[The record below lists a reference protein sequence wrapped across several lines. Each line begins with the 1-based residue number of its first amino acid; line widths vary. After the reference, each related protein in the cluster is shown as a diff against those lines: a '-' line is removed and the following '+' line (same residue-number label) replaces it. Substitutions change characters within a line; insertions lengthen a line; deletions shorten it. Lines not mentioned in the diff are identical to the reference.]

1 MNRTAIICVD
11 DEQTILDSL
20 KMELETTLGDNYLIE
35 ITQGGEEAL
44 EVFSE
49 LVEDNYEV
57 ALVISDYIMPNLKGD
72 ELLKRIHNISPKTLK
87 IMLTGQADLEAVGNV
102 INYAKL
108 YRYIPKPWQADDLR
122 ITVKEALYSYSQDK
136 ALAEKN
142 AQLQTM
148 NKALEQSNREQAD
161 LISQLHEN
169 ENRLRQFLEAMPVG
183 VCVTDAKGKPYL
195 INKAGQQ
202 ISDRAII
209 ESATGSQL
217 QDTYQIYLAG
227 TEQLYPKAENPI
239 LRALQGESV
248 AVDDME
254 IRQRDKMIP
263 VEAWGTP
270 IYDQDGNVAYAI
282 AAFQDITERKRAEA
296 ERERLLAELSQL
308 NQDLQQANAQL
319 EDYSH
324 NLEEKVEQRTVEL
337 KAAQQQIVVQEK
349 LASLGA
355 LTAGIAHELRNPLN
369 FVNNYA
375 EGSVELVEEAIEEL
389 DNQSEHLDPDA
400 VDYLKEILTDIKE
413 NSLAINKHGNRADG
427 IISSMMLH
435 ARSESSQ
442 HQLTDLNELLA
453 EAVQLVYHSKRAS
466 DNRFNI
472 TIDTDYDNSIEQL
485 ELVSNDLSRAF
496 INLLDNSCYAVQAKQ
511 QSYQSN
517 PDQVDEAFTPTL
529 RVKTQ
534 NLEQTVEIR
543 IRDNGIGIPPKIQ
556 EKIFHPFFTTKPTGE
571 GTGLGLSMTHDI
583 IVGQHGGTLK
593 LETEVGAYSEFIITL
608 PKPGE

>member
-20 KMELETTLGDNYLIE
+20 KIELETSLGDNYLIE
-35 ITQGGEEAL
+35 MTQGGEEAL
-44 EVFSE
+44 EVFEE
-49 LVEDNYEV
+49 LVEDDYEV

-72 ELLKRIHNISPKTLK
+72 ELLKRIHTISPKTLK

-148 NKALEQSNREQAD
+148 NKALEKSNREQAD

-183 VCVTDAKGKPYL
+183 VCVTDTKGKPYL

-202 ISDRAII
+202 ISDKGII
-209 ESATGSQL
+209 EPATGSQL
-217 QDTYQIYLAG
+217 QETNKLYLAG
-227 TEQLYPKAENPI
+227 TEQLYPKAQNPI

-375 EGSVELVEEAIEEL
+375 EGSAELVAEAIEEL
-389 DNQSEHLDPDA
+389 DNQSEHLDPESL
-400 VDYLKEILTDIKE
+400 DYLKEILTDIKE
-413 NSLAINKHGNRADG
+413 NSLAINKHGNRADS

-435 ARSESSQ
+435 ARTESSQ
-442 HQLTDLNELLA
+442 HQLTELNELLA

-472 TIDTDYDNSIEQL
+472 TIDTDYDNSIEPL

-511 QSYQSN
+511 QSYQSD

-534 NLEQTVEIR
+534 NLEQMVEIR
-543 IRDNGIGIPPKIQ
+543 ISDNGIGIPQ
-556 EKIFHPFFTTKPTGE
+556 EIKDKIFHPFFTTKPTGE

-608 PKPGE
+608 PKPAQ